1 MTTESRIIET
11 AEFNPKIK
19 SYLFIYISF
28 IITATVIGIP
38 LLIIWFFG
46 LGKYTC
52 KLYYSSLKCSLTTR
66 HLMFKKGAFF
76 KVEKTIPLENIQD
89 LTFID
94 NPVLKY
100 FNLRILKVETA
111 GHSNPHGSDMKL
123 IGIMNSSDFKEKVL
137 SQREL
142 LNNHSNSSDNQQVE
156 TNNNEVIEL
165 LKDIKVLLKD
175 IKNK

>member
-1 MTTESRIIET
+1 
-11 AEFNPKIK
+11 
-19 SYLFIYISF
+19 
-28 IITATVIGIP
+28 
-38 LLIIWFFG
+38 
-46 LGKYTC
+46 
-52 KLYYSSLKCSLTTR
+52 
-66 HLMFKKGAFF
+66 MFKKGAFF